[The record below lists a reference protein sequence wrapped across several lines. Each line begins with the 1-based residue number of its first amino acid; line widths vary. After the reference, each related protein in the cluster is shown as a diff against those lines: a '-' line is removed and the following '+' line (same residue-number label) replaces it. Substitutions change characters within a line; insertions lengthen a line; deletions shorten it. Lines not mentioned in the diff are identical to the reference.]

1 MPDLPNS
8 LNTDNHLL
16 WLLIGVCIA
25 MVLTL
30 DAVQAAVDGAWPHQ
44 HRPSQLLPHERTAQ
58 SIWGL
63 VAVLIIG
70 GGLLLIT
77 NLSILIWQDE
87 TYGDALVLGGILL
100 GVAWI
105 IFLLTSIESL
115 GIRRYL
121 ASIGPSA
128 PLAILVVL
136 IASIVLLVLTLLDI
150 VPPWDEFK
158 NALPIIYAPVGTMA
172 ASMTSS

>member
-16 WLLIGVCIA
+16 WVLIGVCIA

-58 SIWGL
+58 SVWGV
-63 VAVLIIG
+63 VAVLVIA

-77 NLSILIWQDE
+77 NLGILLWQDE
-87 TYGDALVLGGILL
+87 DYGDALVLGSILL
-100 GVAWI
+100 TVGWV
-105 IFLLTSIESL
+105 IFWLTSIESL

-121 ASIGPSA
+121 SSIGPSA
-128 PLAILVVL
+128 PLAIMVVL
-136 IASIVLLVLTLLDI
+136 IAAIVLLVLSLLDI

-158 NALPIIYAPVGTMA
+158 DALPIIYAPVQTLA
-172 ASMTSS
+172 AAMISS

>member
-16 WLLIGVCIA
+16 WVLIGVCIA

-58 SIWGL
+58 SVWGV
-63 VAVLIIG
+63 VAVLVIA

-77 NLSILIWQDE
+77 NLGILLWQDE
-87 TYGDALVLGGILL
+87 DYGDALVLGSILL
-100 GVAWI
+100 AVGWV
-105 IFLLTSIESL
+105 IFWLTSIESL

-121 ASIGPSA
+121 SSIGPSA
-128 PLAILVVL
+128 PLAIMVVL
-136 IASIVLLVLTLLDI
+136 IAAIVLLVLSLLDI

-158 NALPIIYAPVGTMA
+158 DALPIIYAPVQTLA
-172 ASMTSS
+172 AAMISS

>member
-1 MPDLPNS
+1 MPDLPDS

-16 WLLIGVCIA
+16 WVLIGVCIA

-30 DAVQAAVDGAWPHQ
+30 DAVQTAVEGAWPHQ

-58 SIWGL
+58 SIWGI
-63 VAVLIIG
+63 VAVLIIA

-77 NLSILIWQDE
+77 NLGILLWQDE
-87 TYGDALVLGGILL
+87 KHGDGLVLGSTLL
-100 GVAWI
+100 GVAWV

-121 ASIGPSA
+121 SSIGPSA
-128 PLAILVVL
+128 PLAVLVVL
-136 IASIVLLVLTLLDI
+136 IAAIVLLVLSLLDI
-150 VPPWDEFK
+150 VPPWDEFED
-158 NALPIIYAPVGTMA
+158 ALPIIYAPVQSLA
-172 ASMTSS
+172 ASMLTS

>member
-1 MPDLPNS
+1 MPDLPDS

-16 WLLIGVCIA
+16 WVLIGVCIA

-30 DAVQAAVDGAWPHQ
+30 DAVQSAVEGAWPHQ

-58 SIWGL
+58 SIWGI
-63 VAVLIIG
+63 VAMLIIA

-77 NLSILIWQDE
+77 NLGILLWQDE
-87 TYGDALVLGGILL
+87 KHGDGLALGSILL
-100 GVAWI
+100 GVAWV

-121 ASIGPSA
+121 SSIGPSA
-128 PLAILVVL
+128 PLAVLVVL
-136 IASIVLLVLTLLDI
+136 VAAIVLLILTLLDI
-150 VPPWDEFK
+150 VPPWKEFQG
-158 NALPIIYAPVGTMA
+158 ALPIIYAPVQTLA
-172 ASMTSS
+172 ASMTPS

>member
-1 MPDLPNS
+1 MPDLPDS

-16 WLLIGVCIA
+16 WVLIGVCIA

-30 DAVQAAVDGAWPHQ
+30 DAVQSAVEGAWPHQ

-58 SIWGL
+58 SIWGI
-63 VAVLIIG
+63 VALLIIA

-77 NLSILIWQDE
+77 NLGILLWQDE
-87 TYGDALVLGGILL
+87 KHGDGLALGSILL
-100 GVAWI
+100 GVAWV

-121 ASIGPSA
+121 SSIGPSA
-128 PLAILVVL
+128 PLAVLVVL
-136 IASIVLLVLTLLDI
+136 VAAIVLLILTLLDI
-150 VPPWDEFK
+150 VPPWKEFQD
-158 NALPIIYAPVGTMA
+158 ALPIIYAPVHTLA
-172 ASMTSS
+172 ALMTPS

>member
-1 MPDLPNS
+1 MPDFPDS
-8 LNTDNHLL
+8 LNTNNHLL
-16 WLLIGVCIA
+16 WVLVGVCIA

-30 DAVQAAVDGAWPHQ
+30 DAVQTAVDGAWPHQ

-63 VAVLIIG
+63 VAVLIIA

-87 TYGDALVLGGILL
+87 DYGDSLVLGSILL
-100 GVAWI
+100 GVACVV
-105 IFLLTSIESL
+105 FLLSSIVSL

-121 ASIGPSA
+121 SSIGPSA

-136 IASIVLLVLTLLDI
+136 IAAIVLLVLTLLDI

-158 NALPIIYAPVGTMA
+158 DALPIIYAPVRTVS
-172 ASMTSS
+172 ASIVPS

>member
-16 WLLIGVCIA
+16 WVLIGVSIA

-30 DAVQAAVDGAWPHQ
+30 DAVQNAVDGAWPHQ
-44 HRPSQLLPHERTAQ
+44 HRPSRLLPHERTAQ
-58 SIWGL
+58 SIWGV
-63 VAVLIIG
+63 VAVLVIA

-77 NLSILIWQDE
+77 NLGILLWQE
-87 TYGDALVLGGILL
+87 EEYGDSLVLGGILL
-100 GVAWI
+100 AVGWV

-121 ASIGPSA
+121 SSIGPTA
-128 PLAILVVL
+128 PLAIMVVL
-136 IASIVLLVLTLLDI
+136 IAAIVLLVLSLLDI
-150 VPPWDEFK
+150 VPPWKEFQD
-158 NALPIIYAPVGTMA
+158 ALPIIYAPVHTV
-172 ASMTSS
+172 ASLIRSD

>member
-8 LNTDNHLL
+8 LDTSNHLL
-16 WLLIGVCIA
+16 WILIGVSIA

-58 SIWGL
+58 SVWGI
-63 VAVLIIG
+63 VAVLIIA

-77 NLSILIWQDE
+77 NLGILLWQGNAH
-87 TYGDALVLGGILL
+87 GDGLVLGGMLL
-100 GVAWI
+100 AAGWVL
-105 IFLLTSIESL
+105 FLLTSIESL

-121 ASIGPSA
+121 SSIGPSA
-128 PLAILVVL
+128 PLAVLVVL
-136 IASIVLLVLTLLDI
+136 IAAIVLLVASLLDI
-150 VPPWDEFK
+150 VPPWKEFQD
-158 NALPIIYAPVGTMA
+158 ALPIIYAPVRTMTPRRLL
-172 ASMTSS
+172 S